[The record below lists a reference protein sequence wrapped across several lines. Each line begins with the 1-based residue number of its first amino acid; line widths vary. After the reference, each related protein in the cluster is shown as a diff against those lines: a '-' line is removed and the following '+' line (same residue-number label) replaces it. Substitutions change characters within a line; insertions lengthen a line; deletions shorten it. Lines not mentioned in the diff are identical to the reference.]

1 MRQTC
6 FHLYQIHGLII
17 NIVLHLLH
25 DQTCNNTNVAVHKF
39 HSPIILFDLHQ
50 LDHSFLQII
59 QISIQ
64 TVQTFDATGMV
75 CIFAQFFHNLLCI
88 LYLSHNV
95 IQFTGFF

>member
-39 HSPIILFDLHQ
+39 HSFIIFLDLHQ
-50 LDHSFLQII
+50 LEHSLFQII
-59 QISIQ
+59 QIRIQ

>member
-39 HSPIILFDLHQ
+39 HSPVILFDLHQ

-64 TVQTFDATGMV
+64 TVQTLA
-75 CIFAQFFHNLLCI
+75 
-88 LYLSHNV
+88 
-95 IQFTGFF
+95 